1 MFPETECAARG
12 TSLSEELR
20 ELWAAASGRL
30 WAAGAAAVRRRPAQ
44 WAEALL
50 PCVGWLRTY
59 RLKEFL
65 LVG

>member
-12 TSLSEELR
+12 TSLSVELR
-20 ELWAAASGRL
+20 ELPSHFFEGR
-30 WAAGAAAVRRRPAQ
+30 AAGAAAARRRPAQ